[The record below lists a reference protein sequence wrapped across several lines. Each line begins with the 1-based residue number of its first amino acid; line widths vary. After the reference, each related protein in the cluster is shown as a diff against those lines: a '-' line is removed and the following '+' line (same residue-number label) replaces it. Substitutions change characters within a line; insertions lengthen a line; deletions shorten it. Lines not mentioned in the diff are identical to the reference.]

1 MRHGSHSCR
10 RRRIRRGISDRDRGG
25 CLNLLTPERT
35 QTNST
40 HSIAGAN
47 SLVQVELWDG
57 RTEHMSATFA
67 ELERDKGIKRTLEA
81 ASLVP
86 AK

>member
-1 MRHGSHSCR
+1 
-10 RRRIRRGISDRDRGG
+10 
-25 CLNLLTPERT
+25 
-35 QTNST
+35 
-40 HSIAGAN
+40 
-47 SLVQVELWDG
+47 
-57 RTEHMSATFA
+57 MSATFA